1 MRAAA
6 AIGVLAFLAAGTARA
21 GSSVALRTEARV
33 AAGYVALADIAELSG
48 DPLPQVWFGTAPAA
62 GGARR
67 ITADDVRSELRK
79 AGAPIRGVTVTGDCL
94 VRGPEEDPRPGIEG
108 FRVIAG
114 RAIGEAVR
122 AQYPG
127 ATVEAGVLELDA
139 PAEADF
145 ARATIVAVRPADTW
159 WLGDARFRLHVNLG
173 DTDSAVW
180 TARAT
185 VRGTRPALVAR
196 RPLRAG
202 HRIVSTDLERGV
214 APVQAKA
221 VFEEN
226 RAVGRLLDVDVAA
239 GEPLV
244 ESALRAGAV
253 LFKGE
258 TLTVTSSNG
267 RAEARRTAV
276 ALEDGRVDEVV
287 RVKNPD
293 SKKEFRV
300 RVTGPGA
307 GDAVEE

>member
-1 MRAAA
+1 
-6 AIGVLAFLAAGTARA
+6 
-21 GSSVALRTEARV
+21 
-33 AAGYVALADIAELSG
+33 
-48 DPLPQVWFGTAPAA
+48 
-62 GGARR
+62 
-67 ITADDVRSELRK
+67 
-79 AGAPIRGVTVTGDCL
+79 
-94 VRGPEEDPRPGIEG
+94 
-108 FRVIAG
+108 
-114 RAIGEAVR
+114 
-122 AQYPG
+122 
-127 ATVEAGVLELDA
+127 
-139 PAEADF
+139 
-145 ARATIVAVRPADTW
+145 
-159 WLGDARFRLHVNLG
+159 
-173 DTDSAVW
+173 
-180 TARAT
+180 
-185 VRGTRPALVAR
+185 PALVAR